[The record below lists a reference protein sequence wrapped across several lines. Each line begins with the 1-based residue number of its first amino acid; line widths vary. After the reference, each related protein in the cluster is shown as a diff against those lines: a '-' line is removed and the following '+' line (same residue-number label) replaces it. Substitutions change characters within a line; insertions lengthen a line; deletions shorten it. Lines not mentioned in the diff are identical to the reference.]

1 LVINFVRRRLSAFIG
16 LVRRQRRAAYAADPQ
31 NGWNEFTRILKTA
44 FAELPVNKLD
54 AQAAEPSGYAEELC
68 GFL

>member
-1 LVINFVRRRLSAFIG
+1 L
-16 LVRRQRRAAYAADPQ
+16 
-31 NGWNEFTRILKTA
+31 ERIHPDIETA

-68 GFL
+68 GFLWRVIFAG